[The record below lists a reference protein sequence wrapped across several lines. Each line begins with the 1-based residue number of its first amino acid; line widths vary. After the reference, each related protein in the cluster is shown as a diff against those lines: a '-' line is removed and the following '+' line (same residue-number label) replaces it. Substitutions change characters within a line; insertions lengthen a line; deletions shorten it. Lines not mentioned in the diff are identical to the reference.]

1 MIIKKNVKLLKMNII
16 TISDNAAEQIKKL
29 LAKRELPAA
38 GIRVKVKSGGC
49 SGLSYVIE
57 YADSKQDHDEIIT
70 DKGVTV
76 FIDPKAVLFLMGS
89 EMDFMEEQF
98 KSGFKF
104 TNPNEKGNCGCGKS
118 FHV

>member
-1 MIIKKNVKLLKMNII
+1 MNII

-29 LAKRELPAA
+29 LAKREAPAA
-38 GIRVKVKSGGC
+38 GIRVKVKTGGC

-57 YADSKQDHDEIIT
+57 YADEKQQYDEAISE
-70 DKGVTV
+70 KGVTV
-76 FIDPKAVLFLMGS
+76 FIDPKAIMFVIGS
-89 EMDFMEEQF
+89 EMDYVEEQF

-104 TNPNEKGNCGCGKS
+104 ANPNEKGNCGCGKS